1 MHSRLYDDSQKSG
14 YASRSMLMTRLSVS
28 GIILSFQKLSRT
40 FRLAPHTSTHRWRS
54 YWWVRVCRG
63 FSSNGSFLRSIWRV
77 LILTEGYFP
86 EWVII
91 RRHGLLLSLR
101 STWITFL
108 ITGESES
115 VIILSNN
122 NNNPKS
128 HEHSFLM
135 VVIHNVLFFNQC
147 KLNDWERNYW
157 TIILLHII
165 KSHGYYN
172 KTN

>member
-14 YASRSMLMTRLSVS
+14 YASRSMFMTRLSVS

-40 FRLAPHTSTHRWRS
+40 FRLAPHTSTHRWRN

-108 ITGESES
+108 ITYESER
-115 VIILSNN
+115 VII
-122 NNNPKS
+122 KS
-128 HEHSFLM
+128 RIPHGRFLM
-135 VVIHNVLFFNQC
+135 AGIHDVLFFNQ
-147 KLNDWERNYW
+147 WSQTSGGE
-157 TIILLHII
+157 
-165 KSHGYYN
+165 N
-172 KTN
+172 KIF